1 MIINLSSKLVLPLME
16 STTVNLY
23 NDSGKTI
30 TPGSNYSGFKSVN
43 VEAVKLS
50 NEVVEFGRTEY
61 TVYPSG
67 GADMIGSVTAKG
79 IKAERLYGGLSEKEQ
94 VFTPTSPNV
103 GFSSMQFY
111 SPTDRSVIYAKPL
124 PNDFTYTPT
133 YSSDYGIGTLNLS
146 AALLQEKTEEPK
158 EEAFQ
163 VKPDSGY
170 YGLSKVTIKGKTGY
184 KAYERIY
191 TGNAG
196 DTYTVSNVPDAEF
209 IKTPVQ
215 IIILRLDSGSTEQY
229 KIFLE
234 CAFASTI
241 DGYATSRTWSGHI
254 LTSLVT
260 TQTTVSSYDYKTTN
274 SNGFSFTIPRY
285 NTSRVVL
292 QQNVQYFIGI
302 YGT

>member
-1 MIINLSSKLVLPLME
+1 ME

-79 IKAERLYGGLSEKEQ
+79 IKAQILSGRLSEKEQ

-111 SPTDRSVIYAKPL
+111 PPTDRSVIYAKPL

-184 KAYERIY
+184 KAYERTY
-191 TGNAG
+191 TGMRNSV
-196 DTYTVSNVPDAEF
+196 YTDSNVPDAEF
-209 IKTPVQ
+209 IKTPIQ
-215 IIILRLDSGSTEQY
+215 IVIVNLGKAGIHDWMN
-229 KIFLE
+229 FLE
-234 CAFASTI
+234 YAWASTT
-241 DGYATSRTWSGHI
+241 DGYTSNRGPGSSTISNLFATP
-254 LTSLVT
+254 
-260 TQTTVSSYDYKTTN
+260 TTVSSYNYTTT
-274 SNGFSFTIPRY
+274 SNHGFSFTIPKY
-285 NTSRVVL
+285 NDRTVYF
-292 QQNVQYFIGI
+292 QANNQYFIGI